1 VDQPTFGHVRTDR
14 VGGPWASLADEPMVR
29 LFAHFRSSP
38 RASAARR
45 TYFAGSK
52 HPSQKE
58 ASVMSLRGLRLLVI
72 PAIVATGF
80 SLSSGIA
87 LADDDAYLAQ
97 MSKLGFTGDKDTMI
111 ALGHAICADRSM
123 GETPDQLAK
132 VVQTKFTNA
141 TYQDAT
147 AAVSAAESA
156 YCP

>member
-1 VDQPTFGHVRTDR
+1 
-14 VGGPWASLADEPMVR
+14 
-29 LFAHFRSSP
+29 
-38 RASAARR
+38 
-45 TYFAGSK
+45 
-52 HPSQKE
+52 
-58 ASVMSLRGLRLLVI
+58 MSLRGLRLLVV

-97 MSKLGFTGDKDTMI
+97 MGKLGFSGDKDTMI
-111 ALGHAICADRSM
+111 ALGHAICADRSQ
-123 GETPDQLAK
+123 GYTPDQLAQ
-132 VVQTKFTNA
+132 VVQTKFSNA

>member
-1 VDQPTFGHVRTDR
+1 
-14 VGGPWASLADEPMVR
+14 
-29 LFAHFRSSP
+29 
-38 RASAARR
+38 
-45 TYFAGSK
+45 
-52 HPSQKE
+52 
-58 ASVMSLRGLRLLVI
+58 MSLRGLRLLVI

-132 VVQTKFTNA
+132 VVQTKFSNA